1 MAVSGGA
8 ASAIIAKARAIYGKR
23 LSPEDYNN
31 LVHKGGVSGVVA
43 YLKDTDRY
51 REAFKNVNEM
61 QIHRG
66 QVEQMLSKGV
76 FELYFKLCGF
86 MAADKNSF
94 CYYLI
99 KETEINQIVSA
110 LMFIKAGSDD
120 GYLLEMPA
128 FLMGKLS
135 FDLMKLSRAKNY
147 GELLEVISGTPYY
160 KVLKPILSDGG
171 NDLEECAAA
180 LYAWF
185 TRWAFKA
192 IERDYGGEE
201 AKALKE
207 IFLRRSDLSNIMIC
221 YRKRGTFNEDAE
233 TIKKSLSDTYYRV
246 KPSMIDEILS
256 QPDADK
262 QLLALIKRL
271 YFKNTIA
278 CDPDNLEISI
288 RRYNYNYYKRQLI
301 FTENGTMAL
310 YSLMGLC
317 EVERSNLQKIIESA
331 RYNRSPA
338 DTEQLL
344 VF

>member
-23 LSPEDYNN
+23 LTAEDYNN
-31 LVHKGGVSGVVA
+31 LTHKNGVSGVVA
-43 YLKDTDRY
+43 YLKDTEIY
-51 REAFKNVNEM
+51 REIFKNVNEM

-66 QVEQMLSKGV
+66 QVEQLISKGV
-76 FELYFKLCGF
+76 YELYFKLCGF
-86 MAADKNSF
+86 MSADKNSF
-94 CYYLI
+94 CSYLI
-99 KETEINQIVSA
+99 KETELKQIISA
-110 LMFIKAGSDD
+110 LMYIKAGSED

-128 FLMGKLS
+128 FLIGKLS
-135 FDLMKLSRAKNY
+135 FDLMKLSKAKNY
-147 GELLEVISGTPYY
+147 EELLEVISGTPYY
-160 KVLKPILSDGG
+160 KVLKPILTAGS
-171 NDLEECAAA
+171 DLEECAAA

-185 TRWAFKA
+185 TKWAFKA
-192 IERDYGGEE
+192 IERDYKGDE

-207 IFLRRSDLSNIMIC
+207 IFLRKSDLSNIMTC
-221 YRKRGTFNEDAE
+221 YRKRGIFNEDAA

-246 KPSMIDEILS
+246 KPSVIDEILS

-262 QLLALIKRL
+262 QLLALVKRL

-278 CDPDNLEISI
+278 CDPENLEISI
-288 RRYNYNYYKRQLI
+288 SRYNYNYYRKQLV

-310 YSLMGLC
+310 YALMGLC
-317 EVERSNLQKIIESA
+317 EVERSNIQKIIESA

-338 DTEQLL
+338 ETEQLL

>member
-23 LSPEDYNN
+23 LTPEDYNN
-31 LVHKGGVSGVVA
+31 LAHKGNVSGVVA
-43 YLKDTDRY
+43 YLKDTERY
-51 REAFKNVNEM
+51 RETFKNVNEM

-99 KETEINQIVSA
+99 KETEVKQIISA
-110 LMFIKAGSDD
+110 LMYIKAGSDD

-128 FLMGKLS
+128 FLMGRLS
-135 FDLMKLSRAKNY
+135 FDLMKLSKARNY
-147 GELLEVISGTPYY
+147 GELLEVLYETPYH

-171 NDLEECAAA
+171 SDLEECAAA

-185 TRWAFKA
+185 IRWAFKA
-192 IERDYGGEE
+192 IERDYKGDE

-207 IFLRRSDLSNIMIC
+207 IFLRQSDLSNIMMC
-221 YRKRGTFNEDAE
+221 YRKRGIFNEDAE
-233 TIKKSLSDTYYRV
+233 TIKKSLRDSYYRV

-271 YFKNTIA
+271 YFKNSIV

-288 RRYNYNYYKRQLI
+288 RRYNYNYYKKQLV

-338 DTEQLL
+338 ETEQLL

>member
-8 ASAIIAKARAIYGKR
+8 SGAIIAKARAIYGKR
-23 LSPEDYNN
+23 LTAEDYNN
-31 LVHKGGVSGVVA
+31 LSHKGSVSGVVA
-43 YLKDTDRY
+43 YLKDTENY

-94 CYYLI
+94 CRYLI
-99 KETEINQIVSA
+99 KETEFKQIISA
-110 LMFIKAGSDD
+110 LMYIKSGSED

-128 FLMGKLS
+128 FLIGKLS
-135 FDLMKLSRAKNY
+135 FDLMKLSKAKNY
-147 GELLEVISGTPYY
+147 EDLLEVLYGTPYY
-160 KVLKPILSDGG
+160 KVLKPILAGG
-171 NDLEECAAA
+171 DLEECAAA
-180 LYAWF
+180 LYAWYM
-185 TRWAFKA
+185 RWAFKA
-192 IERDYGGEE
+192 IERDYSGEE

-207 IFLRRSDLSNIMIC
+207 IFLRQADLSNIMMC
-221 YRKRGTFNEDAE
+221 YRKRGIFNEDADS
-233 TIKKSLSDTYYRV
+233 IKKSLTDNYYRV

-271 YFKNTIA
+271 YFKNNIA
-278 CDPDNLEISI
+278 CDPENLEISI
-288 RRYNYNYYKRQLI
+288 RRYNYNYYKKQLV

-310 YSLMGLC
+310 YALMGLC
-317 EVERSNLQKIIESA
+317 EVERSNIQKIIESA
-331 RYNRSPA
+331 RYNRLPSE
-338 DTEQLL
+338 TEQLL